1 MATQFFRRWRQHSSP
16 LAWPSWLR
24 MLATFPAIGLLWAL
38 VLWANRPAAP
48 W

>member
-1 MATQFFRRWRQHSSP
+1 
-16 LAWPSWLR
+16 